1 MSDNSVNSQDCNSQK
16 YPSALVAGALIY
28 QGSTRF
34 MARSLTRTDSHGH
47 SQLGPDLVGVQ
58 GQQEPLQRSAGGLSV
73 EAASEDGMGPC
84 PRLVA
89 ASLWFGCS
97 PGSGSPTLGPCSAAD
112 ASGITHVPQA
122 AFFCL
127 LGTLSPGGHRG
138 RLPATASPAA
148 ECWDPVVEL
157 KAIS

>member
-97 PGSGSPTLGPCSAAD
+97 AAD